1 MKRPEPAR
9 TTAVG
14 RDLET
19 VHRFAVSLLAQHG
32 LSDWLVFWAYS
43 VEESDGGGVTRAHAR
58 QIVFSAAY
66 VAMLSPAERRDAVR
80 HEVAHAIVGVSAG
93 HSDVWRDQ
101 AIELGGTGSDSLVVR
116 GTLYPWYG
124 LCPDDHP
131 FVSVRPPGSDGFA
144 CENKAHDE
152 PVPLKLWE
160 RNVKSRAFDLG
171 VKKMAESYPEPV
183 PAPAFSVGDT
193 VYVIPFGSEEY
204 DNAPLT
210 VVEIVKRR
218 YVTRHVETDE
228 EISIDFEGVAAVP
241 AQFGDA
247 VIETDR

>member
-19 VHRFAVSLLAQHG
+19 VHRFAVSLLAQRG

-43 VEESDGGGVTRAHAR
+43 VEDADGGGVTRAHAKR
-58 QIVFSAAY
+58 IVFSAAHI
-66 VAMLSPAERRDAVR
+66 AMLSRAERRDAVR

-101 AIELGGTGSDSLVVR
+101 AIELGGTGADSVAVR
-116 GTLYPWYG
+116 GELYPWYG
-124 LCPDDHP
+124 LCPDDHA
-131 FVSVRPPGSDGFA
+131 FVSVRPPGPDGFA
-144 CENKAHDE
+144 CEDKAHDE
-152 PVPLKLWE
+152 PVPLKLSK
-160 RNVKSRAFDLG
+160 RNVKSRAFDPG
-171 VKKMAESYPEPV
+171 VKKMAETYPEPLS
-183 PAPAFSVGDT
+183 APAFSVGDT

-210 VVEIVKRR
+210 VVEIAKRR

-228 EISIDFEGVAAVP
+228 EVTIDFEGVTAAP
-241 AQFGDA
+241 AQIVDA
-247 VIETDR
+247 VIEADC